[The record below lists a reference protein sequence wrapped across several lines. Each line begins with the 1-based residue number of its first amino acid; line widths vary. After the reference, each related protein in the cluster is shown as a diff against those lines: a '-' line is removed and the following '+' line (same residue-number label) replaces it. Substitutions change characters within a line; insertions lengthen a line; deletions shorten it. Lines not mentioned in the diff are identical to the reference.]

1 MSLTTHTC
9 QYEKKEKSTKKEKR
23 KRKKRKRERER
34 EWNRRDRGMK
44 KIQVNYIYPRMVW
57 VVLKLNPKL

>member
-9 QYEKKEKSTKKEKR
+9 QYEKKEKSTKE
-23 KRKKRKRERER
+23 RERER
-34 EWNRRDRGMK
+34 ERENEWNRRDRGMK

>member
-1 MSLTTHTC
+1 MR
-9 QYEKKEKSTKKEKR
+9 ERE
-23 KRKKRKRERER
+23 RERER

>member
-1 MSLTTHTC
+1 MKRKRNL
-9 QYEKKEKSTKKEKR
+9 QKKKKKKKEKKE
-23 KRKKRKRERER
+23 RERER
-34 EWNRRDRGMK
+34 KWNRRDRGMK